1 MLHAKYFELNIIK
14 YEQYIR
20 RGVLLGVS
28 LREKGRDGV
37 FENKEGGGLQEVE
50 VKSPPLIFF
59 LETELGNSL

>member
-20 RGVLLGVS
+20 GGVLLGVS

-37 FENKEGGGLQEVE
+37 FENKEGGGATR
-50 VKSPPLIFF
+50 S
-59 LETELGNSL
+59 GG